1 MIVEVVV
8 DKVIVKVDYEY
19 EEQENMEDNDRGGQ
33 DVCKVSTSADTS
45 CLALLAW

>member
-8 DKVIVKVDYEY
+8 DKVIVKLDNK
-19 EEQENMEDNDRGGQ
+19 EQENVEDNDRGGH

>member
-1 MIVEVVV
+1 MVG
-8 DKVIVKVDYEY
+8 KVIVKVNYEY
-19 EEQENMEDNDRGGQ
+19 AEQENVEDNDRGGQ

>member
-8 DKVIVKVDYEY
+8 DKVIVKLDY

>member
-8 DKVIVKVDYEY
+8 DKVIVKLDY

-33 DVCKVSTSADTS
+33 DVCKVSPSANTS

>member
-8 DKVIVKVDYEY
+8 DKVIVKLDY

-33 DVCKVSTSADTS
+33 DVCKVSTSANTS

>member
-8 DKVIVKVDYEY
+8 DKVIVKVDY

-33 DVCKVSTSADTS
+33 DVCKVSTSANTS

>member
-1 MIVEVVV
+1 MV
-8 DKVIVKVDYEY
+8 DKVIVKLDY

-33 DVCKVSTSADTS
+33 DVCKVSTSANTS

>member
-1 MIVEVVV
+1 MIIEVVV
-8 DKVIVKVDYEY
+8 DKVIVKVDY